1 MICFRKNRI
10 KLRLK
15 LKPLSRLKH
24 YLPITDWLKQYTKG
38 NLIGDLSA
46 GLTVGVMLIPQ
57 GMAYAMLAGMPPIY
71 GLYASTIPLI
81 IYAIFGTSR
90 QLAVGPVAVVSLL
103 ISSGV
108 GALVEVG
115 TADFIGLAILMTLI
129 IGLIQVLIG
138 VFKAGF
144 LVNFLSHPVLS
155 GFVSAAAI
163 YIAFSQL
170 KYILGIQ
177 IPRGKVHEIIHQL
190 YLHFDELNRVT
201 LILGLSAIILIIVLK
216 KINKKLPFQLIIVLL
231 GMAIGYLFKVDQYQV
246 SIVKEIPQG
255 LPIFSLPTIYF
266 DSIIA
271 LLPLAFTIALIGFTE
286 SIAVAKSI
294 QKKHKNYEVNPSQE
308 LLALGLANIGGSF
321 FQSFPT
327 MGGFARSAVNDQS
340 GAKTPMAGVISAIIV
355 MLTLLFLTPYFY
367 YLPNAILAAIII
379 VAVFGLIDFKEAK
392 HLWKTDSKDFTM
404 FMITAIAT
412 LVLGVEEGIIVGIG
426 ISIIA
431 LLIRVSYPHI
441 AELGLDVKSK
451 SYLNVD
457 RFKHIEADDSIL
469 IVRLDAQLF
478 FANTRYFQDRL
489 KILEQQRNQLKAVIL
504 DARGING
511 MDSSAVHT
519 LRDIVEDYQKRD
531 IRFMMTGVKGP
542 VRDILRRSGLR
553 QLIGEKHFFLS
564 VQDAVNAFHHTIENQ
579 FSDLTLQTN
588 EDGSE

>member
-1 MICFRKNRI
+1 
-10 KLRLK
+10 LRPLK
-15 LKPLSRLKH
+15 K
-24 YLPITDWLKQYTKG
+24 YFPITDWLTHYNKG
-38 NLIGDLSA
+38 NLSGDLSA

-81 IYAIFGTSR
+81 IYAVFGTSR

-103 ISSGV
+103 IASGI
-108 GALVEVG
+108 GAISEVG
-115 TADFIGLAILMTLI
+115 SADFIGLAILMSLI
-129 IGLIQVLIG
+129 IGVIQVLMG
-138 VFKAGF
+138 VFRAGF

-170 KYILGIQ
+170 KHVFGIQ
-177 IPRGKVHEIIHQL
+177 VPRGKVHETIHQL
-190 YLHFDELNRVT
+190 YLHISDLN
-201 LILGLSAIILIIVLK
+201 LITVLLGFSSIVLIIVLK
-216 KINKKLPFQLIIVLL
+216 KINKKIPFPLIVVLL
-231 GMAIGYLFKVDQYQV
+231 GMAIGYLFKVDQYGV

-255 LPIFSLPTIYF
+255 LPSFALPVF
-266 DSIIA
+266 NFEAIIS

-308 LLALGLANIGGSF
+308 LLALGFANVGASF
-321 FQSFPT
+321 FQAFPT

-340 GAKTPMAGVISAIIV
+340 GAKTPLAGVISAVIV

-379 VAVFGLIDFKEAK
+379 VAVYGLIDFKEAK
-392 HLWKTDSKDFTM
+392 HLWKTDRKDFAM

-412 LVLGVEEGIIVGIG
+412 LVLGVEEGIMVGIG
-426 ISIIA
+426 VSIFA

-441 AELGLDVKSK
+441 AELGLDVRSK
-451 SYLNVD
+451 TYLNVD
-457 RFKHIEADDSIL
+457 RFKHIKVDEAVL

-489 KILEQQRNQLKAVIL
+489 KTLEQKHANLKVVIL

-511 MDSSAVHT
+511 MDSSAIHA
-519 LRDIVEDYQKRD
+519 LRDIVEDYHKRE
-531 IRFMMTGVKGP
+531 IIFMMTGVKGP
-542 VRDILRRSGLR
+542 VRDILRRSRLR
-553 QLIGEKHFFLS
+553 ALIGEKYFFLS
-564 VQDAVNAFHHTIENQ
+564 VQDAVDAFYNTSENP
-579 FSDLTLQTN
+579 FSALTLQTN
-588 EDGSE
+588 EDE

>member
-1 MICFRKNRI
+1 
-10 KLRLK
+10 
-15 LKPLSRLKH
+15 LSRLKQ
-24 YLPITDWLKQYTKG
+24 YLPITDWLSNYNKG
-38 NLIGDLSA
+38 NLAGDLSA

-103 ISSGV
+103 IASGI
-108 GALVEVG
+108 GALVDVG
-115 TADFIGLAILMTLI
+115 TADFIGLAILLTFI
-129 IGLIQVLIG
+129 IGIIQVLMG
-138 VFKAGF
+138 AFKAGF

-163 YIAFSQL
+163 YIAFSQF
-170 KYILGIQ
+170 KHILGIT
-177 IPRGKVHEIIHQL
+177 IPRGKVHETIHQL
-190 YLHFDELNRVT
+190 YLHFSELNPVT
-201 LILGLSAIILIIVLK
+201 LWLGASSILLIIMLK
-216 KINKKLPFQLIIVLL
+216 KINKKLPFPLIIVLL
-231 GMAIGYLFKVDQYQV
+231 GMMVGYFFKVDQYHV
-246 SIVKEIPQG
+246 SIVQDIPDG
-255 LPIFSLPTIYF
+255 LPSFGLPKLDF
-266 DSIIA
+266 DAILA

-294 QKKHKNYEVNPSQE
+294 QKKHKNYEINASQE
-308 LLALGLANIGGSF
+308 LLALGLANVGGSF

-340 GAKTPMAGVISAIIV
+340 GAKTPMAGVFSAIIV

-379 VAVFGLIDFKEAK
+379 VAVYGLIDFKEAK
-392 HLWKTDSKDFTM
+392 HLWKTDRKDFAM
-404 FMITAIAT
+404 FLITAIAT

-441 AELGLDVKSK
+441 AELGLDEKSM
-451 SYLNVD
+451 SYLNVE
-457 RFKHIEADDSIL
+457 RFKHIEVDESIL

-478 FANTRYFQDRL
+478 FANTGYFQDRL
-489 KILEQQRNQLKAVIL
+489 KVLEQKRSNLKAVIL

-511 MDSSAVHT
+511 MDSSAIHV
-519 LRDIVEDYQKRD
+519 LKDIIEDYQKRK
-531 IRFMMTGVKGP
+531 IKFMMTGVKGP
-542 VRDILRRSGLR
+542 VRDILRRSKLR
-553 QLIGEKHFFLS
+553 ALIGEQYFFLS
-564 VQDAVNAFHHTIENQ
+564 VQDAVNAFYNSAENQ
-579 FSDLTLQTN
+579 FRDLTLQTN
-588 EDGSE
+588 ETDDIE

>member
-1 MICFRKNRI
+1 M
-10 KLRLK
+10 
-15 LKPLSRLKH
+15 SRLKQ
-24 YLPITDWLKQYTKG
+24 YLPITSWLSNYTKG
-38 NLIGDLSA
+38 NLVGDISA

-103 ISSGV
+103 IASGV
-108 GALVEVG
+108 GALAEVG

-129 IGLIQVLIG
+129 IGVIQVLMG

-163 YIAFSQL
+163 YIAFSQF
-170 KYILGIQ
+170 KHILGINV
-177 IPRGKVHEIIHQL
+177 PRGKVHETVYQI
-190 YLHFDELNRVT
+190 YLHFSELNQVT
-201 LILGLSAIILIIVLK
+201 LWLGASAILFIVILK
-216 KINKKLPFQLIIVLL
+216 KINKKLPFPLIIVLI
-231 GMAIGYLFKVDQYQV
+231 GMAVGYLFKVDQYHV
-246 SIVKEIPQG
+246 AIVKEIPEG
-255 LPIFSLPTIYF
+255 LPSFGLPKLDF
-266 DSIIA
+266 EAIIA

-294 QKKHKNYEVNPSQE
+294 QKKHKNYEVNASQE

-379 VAVFGLIDFKEAK
+379 VAVYGLIDFKEAK
-392 HLWKTDSKDFTM
+392 HLWKTDRKDFTM
-404 FMITAIAT
+404 FIITAIAT
-412 LVLGVEEGIIVGIG
+412 LVLGVEEGIIAGIG

-457 RFKHIEADDSIL
+457 RFKHIEVDKSIL

-489 KILEQQRNQLKAVIL
+489 KLLEQKRGQLKAVIL

-511 MDSSAVHT
+511 MDSSAIHA
-519 LRDIVEDYQKRD
+519 LKDIIEDYQKRE

-542 VRDILRRSGLR
+542 VRDILRRSKLR
-553 QLIGEKHFFLS
+553 ALIGEQHFFLS
-564 VQDAVNAFHHTIENQ
+564 VQDAVNAFYNAAENQ

-588 EDGSE
+588 ETDDIE